1 VPVFDDKFKAQA
13 LNQLTELENE
23 SEIKSKIQTEMD
35 HQDETDQE
43 KNVLSDFDSNEMR
56 RKLTMNGKELNPSD
70 ELNNNT
76 YMNELIKTSF
86 EERSNQNSM
95 VEVEQEI

>member
-1 VPVFDDKFKAQA
+1 
-13 LNQLTELENE
+13 
-23 SEIKSKIQTEMD
+23 MD

-56 RKLTMNGKELNPSD
+56 RKLTIDGKELKPSD

>member
-1 VPVFDDKFKAQA
+1 
-13 LNQLTELENE
+13 
-23 SEIKSKIQTEMD
+23 MD
-35 HQDETDQE
+35 YQDENDQE
-43 KNVLSDFDSNEMR
+43 KNVLSDFDSTEMR
-56 RKLTMNGKELNPSD
+56 RKLTIDGKELKPSD
-70 ELNNNT
+70 QLNNNT